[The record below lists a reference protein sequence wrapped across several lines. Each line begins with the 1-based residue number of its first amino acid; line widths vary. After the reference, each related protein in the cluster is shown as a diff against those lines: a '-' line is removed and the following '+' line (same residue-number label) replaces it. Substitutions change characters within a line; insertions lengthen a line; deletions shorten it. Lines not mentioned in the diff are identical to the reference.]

1 MAEPQPRRE
10 LYEQWVR
17 QFAPELYRFA
27 YRLTGQ
33 REKAE
38 DILQETFVEA
48 WKSLDQQRDPARAR
62 AWLYQILRFRHAHL
76 VRDERHERLTR
87 EELPLDRPEPQT
99 LTPLQKL
106 ADEESL
112 QKALQ
117 TLTPELRQTFL
128 LVFAAGHTCREA
140 AEALQIPLGTVL
152 SRLDRARQLLREKLR
167 EAQDQNRPVLNK
179 ESLAP

>member
-76 VRDERHERLTR
+76 VRD
-87 EELPLDRPEPQT
+87 
-99 LTPLQKL
+99 
-106 ADEESL
+106 
-112 QKALQ
+112 
-117 TLTPELRQTFL
+117 
-128 LVFAAGHTCREA
+128 
-140 AEALQIPLGTVL
+140 
-152 SRLDRARQLLREKLR
+152 
-167 EAQDQNRPVLNK
+167 
-179 ESLAP
+179 